1 MIGAAWALARLLRS
15 QHWDAARIAR
25 YQEQRLVA
33 TMRHAV
39 THVPFYRS
47 LGLAADELRAT
58 TDLARFPVLRKAD
71 VQRLGAALHAED
83 VAAARCHVSRTS
95 GSTGQPTE
103 TWFCAASW
111 SLLTGPVKWRRSLTG
126 GLALPERVLVVGE
139 QPQPRADAAPRAIA
153 AAMLPLSVAR
163 LSVHEPW
170 PVQLERVRRTRP
182 TMAYAYPSWY
192 LEFLDHCEAQGATV
206 PRIRRLFTSAERLT
220 DAARARLERAF
231 GGRVYDVYGSTEF
244 KEVAAECEHGR
255 RHLVFETTHVEALP
269 LAGAATSS
277 ELVLTTLVNRAMP
290 LLRYALG
297 DLGEVVRGNCPCG
310 RHSPWIEGLRGRTV
324 EALEC
329 ADGSRVSPYVV
340 STLVEDHP
348 AIARYQLLQAG
359 PGRLQVHYSRR
370 AGRDEPVPGVAL
382 QQALDTALAGRCSVE
397 FEPRQQLQRGAT
409 GKHRLLIRAPD
420 PGEHDASPGAT
431 ATQ

>member
-1 MIGAAWALARLLRS
+1 MIGEAWALARLLRS

-47 LGLAADELRAT
+47 LGLPPDSLHGMA
-58 TDLARFPVLRKAD
+58 DLARFPVLRKAD
-71 VQRLGAALHAED
+71 VQRLGVALRAED
-83 VAAARCHVSRTS
+83 VEAAGCHFSRTS

-126 GLALPERVLVVGE
+126 GIVLPERVLVVGE
-139 QPQPRADAAPRAIA
+139 QRQAPANGSLRALAAGV
-153 AAMLPLSVAR
+153 LPVSVAR
-163 LSVHEPW
+163 ISVHEPW
-170 PVQLERVRRTRP
+170 PAQLERMRRWRP
-182 TMAYAYPSWY
+182 TTAYASPSWY
-192 LEFLDHCEAQGATV
+192 LELLEHCEGQGASV

-220 DAARARLERAF
+220 DTTRARLEGAF

-244 KEVAAECEHGR
+244 KEVAAECPHGR

-269 LAGAATSS
+269 LTGAAGSS

-297 DLGEVVRGNCPCG
+297 DLGTIGRGTCPCG

-324 EALEC
+324 ESIEC
-329 ADGSRVSPYVV
+329 VDGSHVSPYVL
-340 STLVEDHP
+340 STLVENHA

-359 PGRLQVHYSRR
+359 PGRVQVHYSRR
-370 AGRDEPVPGVAL
+370 AGHEEPVPGAAL
-382 QQALDTALAGRCSVE
+382 QQALDAALAGRCHVE
-397 FEPRQQLQRGAT
+397 FEARQQLQRGAT
-409 GKHRLLIRAPD
+409 GKLRLLIRAPG
-420 PGEHDASPGAT
+420 PAESDASTEAPAT
-431 ATQ
+431 P